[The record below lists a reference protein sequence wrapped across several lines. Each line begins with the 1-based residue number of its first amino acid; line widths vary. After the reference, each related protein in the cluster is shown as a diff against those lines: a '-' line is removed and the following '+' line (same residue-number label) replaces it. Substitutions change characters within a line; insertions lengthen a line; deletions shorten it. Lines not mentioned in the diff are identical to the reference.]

1 MKITRYKKGLEL
13 QAELE
18 APVLEV
24 VPTTKE
30 SESSP
35 PTESRKERK
44 RREAQSRIALF
55 KRQAPIRDEIQ
66 KIERDLEAKE
76 SRRKEI
82 ESQLA
87 EPANYDKKE
96 LIVPLLEEGPLLDR
110 EIRELE
116 SQWEDLHAKLEEIE
130 QSVLTG

>member
-1 MKITRYKKGLEL
+1 M
-13 QAELE
+13 
-18 APVLEV
+18 LEV